1 MLKLL
6 VQEVATPRQSG
17 KKICAKFLQKLTTHN
32 EKLLMS
38 PTVTPSKSDL
48 SWQQDTAAQ
57 IPVSDKA
64 TVGEFIQE
72 TVALT
77 KRLFIQLQRRPSTLV
92 AGIIQPLMW
101 LLLFGALFQNAPQ
114 GLFGNTSSY
123 GQFLGA
129 GIIVF
134 TAFAGALNAGLP
146 VMFDRE
152 FGFLNRLLVA
162 PLASRFSIVAASAIY
177 IVALSL
183 VQVTV
188 IVTASAFLGIGLPD
202 VLGLASIGLII
213 FLLVLGVTAL
223 SLGLA
228 FALPGHI
235 ELIAVIFVTNL
246 PLLFASTAL
255 APLAFMPRWLQIVA
269 SLNPLSYAIEPIR
282 YLYTHSDWALS
293 SVVMQAPWASITFGT
308 ALLVLL
314 GFDVVVLLAI
324 QPLLRRRFA

>member
-1 MLKLL
+1 
-6 VQEVATPRQSG
+6 
-17 KKICAKFLQKLTTHN
+17 
-32 EKLLMS
+32 MS
-38 PTVTPSKSDL
+38 STITPSQTNISQLSDTKTTTFTSGSL
-48 SWQQDTAAQ
+48 
-57 IPVSDKA
+57 
-64 TVGEFIQE
+64 VGDFFQE
-72 TVALT
+72 TLALT
-77 KRLFIQLQRRPSTLV
+77 RRLFIKLKRRPSTLI

-101 LLLFGALFQNAPQ
+101 LILFGALFQNVPQ
-114 GLFGNTSSY
+114 GLFGQSQNY

-162 PLASRFSIVAASAIY
+162 PLTSRFSIVLASATF
-177 IVALSL
+177 IVTLSL
-183 VQVTV
+183 LQSA
-188 IVTASAFLGIGLPD
+188 IIIAAGAFLGAGLPNI
-202 VLGLASIGLII
+202 LGLATIALIV
-213 FLLVLGVTAL
+213 LMLVLGVTGL
-223 SLGLA
+223 SLGLT

-235 ELIAVIFVTNL
+235 ELLAVIFVTNL

-255 APLAFMPRWLQIVA
+255 APLSFMPTWLQVVA

-282 YLYTHSDWALS
+282 YLYLHNSFS
-293 SVVMQAPWASITFGT
+293 FGSIVMEAPFGDVSFGV

-314 GFDVVVLLAI
+314 VFDIVTLVAI